1 MPDKNMIDS
10 VSYTSGISRLQQTM
24 LHAAHS
30 KGRFDSDA
38 GVSRKNQ
45 QCIRQLSVKPGQPV
59 FQRHPSGKPGNG
71 IPFQIVCLTSELK
84 AAAFQSLRHRI
95 DSFAV
100 FVFNWA
106 FRETAVPLFD
116 QILQN
121 QPLVGDAAVS
131 SAGFEGSRRLKIQP
145 VPSAASSSQL

>member
-1 MPDKNMIDS
+1 MIDS

-45 QCIRQLSVKPGQPV
+45 QRIRQLSVKSGQPV
-59 FQRHPSGKPGNG
+59 FQRHPSGKSGNG

-95 DSFAV
+95 NSFAV

-121 QPLVGDAAVS
+121 QPRSPASDWQVFS
-131 SAGFEGSRRLKIQP
+131 RSFRFFRKISRRSSN
-145 VPSAASSSQL
+145 VTSSSLL